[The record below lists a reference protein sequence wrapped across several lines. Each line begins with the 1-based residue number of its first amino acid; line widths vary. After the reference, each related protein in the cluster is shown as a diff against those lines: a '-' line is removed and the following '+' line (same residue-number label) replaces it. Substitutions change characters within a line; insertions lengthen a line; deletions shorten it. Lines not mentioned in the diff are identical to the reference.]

1 MSDTTIV
8 KTSDVEYAAL
18 AFYHRISYLR
28 SDTWT
33 RLHRITTRLNERQST
48 GGETADLAEEARAAM
63 HVLEEI
69 EDYTAFPSKDDFRL
83 LWRLLE
89 ELEYNLLNRAV
100 SRIAR
105 ALSSDVYRNRVIN
118 LSRGQIEGE
127 EKEQEQEGLELHL
140 DTTMSQT
147 PPYFELLIVDEL
159 TPKEEAVVRS
169 SFRTVQRPEDQFV
182 YDVIVVPSFQ
192 DAVAA
197 VLINPSIQACIL
209 RSGFRFHSKRNLKL
223 FDRYLAGMQAIDLEN
238 MTSTDLSMI
247 LGNIICG
254 LRPELDLYLVS
265 NMAVEAYAARDTG
278 AFRRIFYRETDYVER
293 HLNIVRGVSKR
304 FETPFF
310 SALRKYSRQPMGV
323 FHAMPISRAK
333 SLICSHWIRDMLE
346 FYGLNIFMAET
357 SATSGGLDSLLQ
369 PSGPLKKAQELA
381 ARAFGARTTF
391 FVTNGTSTAN
401 KIVVQ
406 ALVNPGDIVLVDRDC
421 HKSHHYG
428 MVLAGAEV
436 AYLDAYPLHDY
447 SMYGGVPLREI
458 KRLLL
463 KYKTDGRL
471 HKVKMLLLTNCTFD
485 GIVYDVQ
492 RVMEECL
499 AIKPD
504 LVFLWDEAWFAFAA
518 FNPVYRSRTGM
529 HSSQK
534 LREKYRTDEYRK
546 QYQAYLEE
554 TAQLDPNDPD
564 AWIGVRMLPDPDLVR
579 IRVYATQ
586 STHKTLTS
594 LRQGSM
600 IHVHDQDFRQKV
612 EAPFHEAYMT
622 HTSTSPNYQILASL
636 DVGRRQVELE
646 GYEMVNKQVELALVL
661 REQIKNQPLL
671 KKHFSLLTTKELIP
685 EEFRPSGIETY
696 YDEKHGWC
704 HMEDAWIYE
713 RDEFVIDPSR
723 VTLFLGKTGI
733 DGDTFKNKY
742 LMEKYGI
749 QINKT
754 SRNTVLF
761 MTNIGTSRSSIAYLI
776 EGLMGIARELEWQ
789 REENS
794 AAETR
799 ILNRQIK
806 SLTHD
811 LPPLPDFSAF
821 HPSFHRSVSGDTPE
835 GDIRTAYFMGQ
846 NDSLCEHLRID
857 NGEMQRNMN
866 DGRIVV
872 STTFVIP
879 YPPGFPIL
887 VPGQVISKDIL
898 DFMLALD
905 VKEIHGYRPALGLSV
920 FTEEAL
926 REVKNAESVSE
937 ITEIVEDESHKLETS
952 HQVAKPGPVA
962 KRSTSRATTKKATA
976 KTKATSAATSK
987 KKAGVRQ
994 RKPT

>member
-1 MSDTTIV
+1 MSDENTSA
-8 KTSDVEYAAL
+8 TSDVEYAAL

-33 RLHRITTRLNERQST
+33 RLHRITTRMSERQVT
-48 GGETADLAEEARAAM
+48 GGDTTPLAEDARAAM
-63 HVLEEI
+63 HTLEEI

-89 ELEYNLLNRAV
+89 DREYNLLNRAV
-100 SRIAR
+100 SRISR
-105 ALSSDVYRNRVIN
+105 ALSSDVYRNRSIN
-118 LSRGQIEGE
+118 LTRGQIEGE

-159 TPKEEAVVRS
+159 TPKEEAVIRS
-169 SFRTVQRPEDQFV
+169 SFRSVQRPEDQFI

-197 VLINPSIQACIL
+197 VLVNPNIQACIL

-223 FDRYLAGMQAIDLEN
+223 FDRYLAGMQQIDLEN

-247 LGNIICG
+247 LGDIIKS
-254 LRPELDLYLVS
+254 LRPELDLYMVS
-265 NMAVEAYAARDTG
+265 NMAVETYAARDTG

-293 HLNIVRGVSKR
+293 HLNIVRGLSKR

-381 ARAFGARTTF
+381 ARAFGARITF

-447 SMYGGVPLREI
+447 SMYGGVPLREM

-463 KYKTDGRL
+463 KYKKDGRL

-529 HSSQK
+529 HAGTK
-534 LREKYRTDEYRK
+534 LREKYRSDEYRQ
-546 QYQAYLEE
+546 QYQAYLKE
-554 TAQLDPNDPD
+554 TEDLDPNDPE
-564 AWIGVRMLPDPDLVR
+564 AWVNRRLLPDPDLVR

-600 IHVHDQDFRQKV
+600 IHICDQDFRQKV

-636 DVGRRQVELE
+636 DIGRRQVELE
-646 GYEMVNKQVELALVL
+646 GYELVNKQVELALVL

-671 KKHFSLLTTKELIP
+671 KKHFSILTTKELIP
-685 EEFRPSGIETY
+685 AEFRPSGIETY
-696 YDEKHGWC
+696 YDPKLGWC

-794 AAETR
+794 AAENR

-811 LPPLPDFSAF
+811 LPPLPDFSEF

-857 NGEMQRNMN
+857 NGEMQRHMN
-866 DGRIVV
+866 DGRVVV

-879 YPPGFPIL
+879 YPPGFPVL
-887 VPGQVISKDIL
+887 VPGQVISKEIL
-898 DFMLALD
+898 EFMLALD

-926 REVKNAESVSE
+926 REVENAESVSQ
-937 ITEIVEDESHKLETS
+937 IAEIVEEELHQETAPKAGS
-952 HQVAKPGPVA
+952 KAPPAKAATAA
-962 KRSTSRATTKKATA
+962 KTTKSKTSPTATVNK
-976 KTKATSAATSK
+976 KTKAKAKPKSSSA
-987 KKAGVRQ
+987 
-994 RKPT
+994 

>member
-1 MSDTTIV
+1 MTEQPIA

-33 RLHRITTRLNERQST
+33 RLHRVTTRMSERQAT
-48 GGETADLAEEARAAM
+48 GGETTSLAEEARAAM
-63 HVLEEI
+63 HTLEEI

-83 LWRLLE
+83 LWRLLDE
-89 ELEYNLLNRAV
+89 KEYSLLNRAV
-100 SRIAR
+100 SRISR
-105 ALSSDVYRNRVIN
+105 ALSSGVYRNRAIT

-127 EKEQEQEGLELHL
+127 EGEQEQEGLELHL

-159 TPKEEAVVRS
+159 TPKEEAVIRS
-169 SFRTVQRPEDQFV
+169 SFRSVQKAEDQFV

-197 VLINPSIQACIL
+197 ILINPNIQACIL
-209 RSGFRFHSKRNLKL
+209 RSGFRFQSKRNLKL
-223 FDRYLAGMQAIDLEN
+223 FDRYLAEMQTIDLEN

-247 LGNIICG
+247 LGNIIKG

-265 NMAVEAYAARDTG
+265 NMAVEAYAARDTES
-278 AFRRIFYRETDYVER
+278 FRRIFYRETDYVER
-293 HLNIVRGVSKR
+293 HLNIVRGVAQR

-310 SALRKYSRQPMGV
+310 SALKKYSRQPMGV

-346 FYGLNIFMAET
+346 FYGMNIFMAET

-447 SMYGGVPLREI
+447 SMYGGVPLREM

-463 KYKTDGRL
+463 KYKADGRL

-529 HSSQK
+529 HSAHK
-534 LREKYRTDEYRK
+534 LRNKYRTDEYRE
-546 QYQAYLEE
+546 QYKTYLKE
-554 TAQLDPNDPD
+554 TEHLDPNDPE
-564 AWIGVRMLPDPDLVR
+564 AWLGIRLMPDPDLAR
-579 IRVYATQ
+579 LRVYATQ

-600 IHVHDQDFRQKV
+600 IHVYDQDFRQKV

-671 KKHFSLLTTKELIP
+671 KRHFSILTSKELIP
-685 EEFRPSGIETY
+685 AEYRESGIETY
-696 YDEKHGWC
+696 YDPKLGWC

-723 VTLFLGKTGI
+723 VTLFLGSTGI

-742 LMEKYGI
+742 LMDKYGI

-794 AAETR
+794 AAENR

-811 LPPLPDFSAF
+811 LPPLPDFSEF

-846 NDSLCEHLRID
+846 NDSLCEHMRID

-866 DGRIVV
+866 QGRVVV

-879 YPPGFPIL
+879 YPPGFPVL

-926 REVKNAESVSE
+926 GKVKIAETVSA
-937 ITEIVEDESHKLETS
+937 ITEIVQEEQELQKE
-952 HQVAKPGPVA
+952 AKKPA
-962 KRSTSRATTKKATA
+962 
-976 KTKATSAATSK
+976 SK
-987 KKAGVRQ
+987 KKKKAA
-994 RKPT
+994 KHATKKTTETSAEPNAPD

>member
-1 MSDTTIV
+1 MSEEPQSTT
-8 KTSDVEYAAL
+8 DVEYAAL
-18 AFYHRISYLR
+18 GFYHRISYLR

-33 RLHRITTRLNERQST
+33 KLHRVTTRLSERPVS
-48 GGETADLAEEARAAM
+48 GGEADPLLEEARDAM
-63 HVLEEI
+63 HTLERI
-69 EDYTAFPSKDDFRL
+69 EDYTAFPSKEDFRL
-83 LWRLLE
+83 LWRLLDDR
-89 ELEYNLLNRAV
+89 EYNLLNRAV
-100 SRIAR
+100 SRISR
-105 ALSSDVYRNRVIN
+105 ALSSDVYRNRPIN
-118 LSRGQIEGE
+118 MSRGQIDGE
-127 EKEQEQEGLELHL
+127 DKDKEQESLELHL

-147 PPYFELLIVDEL
+147 RPYFELLVVDDL
-159 TPKEEAVVRS
+159 TPGEEAVVRS
-169 SFRTVQRPEDQFV
+169 SFRSVQRPEDPFV

-197 VLINPSIQACIL
+197 VLINPNIQACII
-209 RSGFRFHSKRNLKL
+209 RSGFRFQSKRDLNI
-223 FDRYLAGMQAIDLEN
+223 FGRYLEDMNRVDLDL
-238 MTSTDLSMI
+238 MTSTDLSMV
-247 LGNIICG
+247 LGNILAE
-254 LRPELDLYLVS
+254 LRPEVDLYLVS

-293 HLNIVRGVSKR
+293 HLNIVRGVGKR

-310 SALRKYSRQPMGV
+310 SALKNYSRQPTGV

-333 SLICSHWIRDMLE
+333 SLISSHWIRDMLE

-381 ARAFGARTTF
+381 GRAFGARQTF

-447 SMYGGVPLREI
+447 SMYGGVPVREI

-463 KYKTDGRL
+463 RYRASGRL

-518 FNPVYRSRTGM
+518 FNPVYRSRTAM
-529 HSSQK
+529 YSARK
-534 LREKYRTDEYRK
+534 LRKKYRSEEYRAR
-546 QYQAYLEE
+546 YQAYLEE
-554 TAQLDPNDPD
+554 TRDRDPNDPE
-564 AWIGVRMLPDPDLVR
+564 AWLDVRMMPDPDLVR
-579 IRVYATQ
+579 VRVYATQ

-600 IHVHDQDFRQKV
+600 IHVYDQDFRQKV

-636 DVGRRQVELE
+636 DIGRRQVELE
-646 GYEMVNKQVELALVL
+646 GYEMVNKQVELALTL

-671 KKHFSLLTTKELIP
+671 KKYFSILTTKELIP
-685 EEFRPSGIETY
+685 EEFRPSGIESY
-696 YDEKHGWC
+696 YDPKHGWC
-704 HMEDAWIYE
+704 RMEDAWLYQ

-723 VTLFLGKTGI
+723 VTLFLGQTGI

-742 LMEKYGI
+742 LMDKYGI

-776 EGLMGIARELEWQ
+776 EGLMSIARELEWQ

-794 AAETR
+794 AAENRMLKRR
-799 ILNRQIK
+799 IN
-806 SLTHD
+806 SLTND
-811 LPPLPDFSAF
+811 LPPLPDFSDF
-821 HPSFHRSVSGDTPE
+821 HASFHRSVSGDTPE

-846 NDSLCEHLRID
+846 NDSLCEYLRID
-857 NGEMQRNMN
+857 NGEMQRKMN
-866 DGRIVV
+866 EGRVAV

-879 YPPGFPIL
+879 YPPGFPVL
-887 VPGQVISKDIL
+887 VPGQIISKDIL

-905 VKEIHGYRPALGLSV
+905 VKEIHGYRPELGLSV

-926 REVKNAESVSE
+926 REVKNAESVSQ
-937 ITEIVEDESHKLETS
+937 IREIVEDEHLQQAEA
-952 HQVAKPGPVA
+952 VAAAAAEA
-962 KRSTSRATTKKATA
+962 KAAA
-976 KTKATSAATSK
+976 KTAAVK
-987 KKAGVRQ
+987 KKGKHKRAPAAAGE
-994 RKPT
+994 KPKPVKAKAKTESP

>member
-1 MSDTTIV
+1 MSDQNIV
-8 KTSDVEYAAL
+8 KTSEVEYAAL
-18 AFYHRISYLR
+18 AFYHRLSYLR

-33 RLHRITTRLNERQST
+33 RLHRITTRLSERQAVS
-48 GGETADLAEEARAAM
+48 GETDVLADEARAAM
-63 HVLEEI
+63 HTLEEI

-89 ELEYNLLNRAV
+89 EKEYNLLNRAV
-100 SRIAR
+100 SRISR
-105 ALSSDVYRNRVIN
+105 ALSSGVYRNRAIN

-127 EKEQEQEGLELHL
+127 EREQEQEGLELHL

-159 TPKEEAVVRS
+159 TPKEEAVIRS
-169 SFRTVQRPEDQFV
+169 SFRSVQRAEDQFT

-197 VLINPSIQACIL
+197 VLINPNIQACIL
-209 RSGFRFHSKRNLKL
+209 RSGFHFHSKRNLKL
-223 FDRYLAGMQAIDLEN
+223 FDRYLAGMQTIDLEN

-247 LGNIICG
+247 LGNIING

-293 HLNIVRGVSKR
+293 HLNIVRGISRR

-346 FYGLNIFMAET
+346 FYGMNIFMAET

-381 ARAFGARTTF
+381 ARAFGSRTTF

-463 KYKTDGRL
+463 KYKADGRL

-492 RVMEECL
+492 RFMEECL

-504 LVFLWDEAWFAFAA
+504 LIFLWDEAWFAFAA

-529 HSSQK
+529 HSAHK
-534 LREKYRTDEYRK
+534 LRERYRSTEYRE
-546 QYQAYLEE
+546 QYQAYLKE
-554 TAQLDPNDPD
+554 TATLDPNDPEP
-564 AWIGVRMLPDPDLVR
+564 WLNRRLMPDPDQVR

-600 IHVHDQDFRQKV
+600 IHVYDQDFRQKV

-636 DVGRRQVELE
+636 DIGRRQVELE

-671 KKHFSLLTTKELIP
+671 KKHFSILTSKELIP
-685 EEFRPSGIETY
+685 EEFRESGIETY
-696 YDEKHGWC
+696 YDEKLGWC

-723 VTLFLGKTGI
+723 VTLFLGSTGI

-742 LMEKYGI
+742 LMDKYGI

-794 AAETR
+794 AAENR

-806 SLTHD
+806 SLTYD

-846 NDSLCEHLRID
+846 NDSLCEHMRID
-857 NGEMQRNMN
+857 NGEMQRHMN
-866 DGRIVV
+866 EGRVVV

-879 YPPGFPIL
+879 YPPGFPVL

-905 VKEIHGYRPALGLSV
+905 VTEIHGYRPALGLSV
-920 FTEEAL
+920 FSEEAL
-926 REVKNAESVSE
+926 REVKNAESVSA
-937 ITEIVEDESHKLETS
+937 ITEIVEVEHQ
-952 HQVAKPGPVA
+952 QVAAPKPAAKKPAAKAAATGQAA
-962 KRSTSRATTKKATA
+962 KRKTSSTAMAKKKTKVTA
-976 KTKATSAATSK
+976 KP
-987 KKAGVRQ
+987 
-994 RKPT
+994 KPPPG

>member
-1 MSDTTIV
+1 MSDQTPA
-8 KTSDVEYAAL
+8 KTNTSAAEYAAL
-18 AFYHRISYLR
+18 NFFHRISYMR
-28 SDTWT
+28 SDTWIK
-33 RLHRITTRLNERQST
+33 LHRLTVRLSERQAV
-48 GGETADLAEEARAAM
+48 GGETASLIADAKAAM
-63 HVLEEI
+63 ATLEHI
-69 EDYTAFPSKDDFRL
+69 EDYTAFPSKEDFRL
-83 LWRLLE
+83 LWRLLAE
-89 ELEYNLLNRAV
+89 KDYQLLSRAV
-100 SRIAR
+100 SRISR
-105 ALSSDVYRNRVIN
+105 ALSSDVYRNRQIH
-118 LSRGQIEGE
+118 LSRGQIDGE
-127 EKEQEQEGLELHL
+127 EKEQEKEVLELHL
-140 DTTMSQT
+140 DTTMTQT
-147 PPYFELLIVDEL
+147 RPYFELLVVDDL
-159 TPKEEAVVRS
+159 SPKEESVIRS
-169 SFRTVQRPEDQFV
+169 SFRSVQRPEDEFI

-192 DAVAA
+192 DAIAA
-197 VLINPSIQACIL
+197 VLVNPNIQACIL
-209 RSGFRFHSKRNLKL
+209 RSGFRYKSKRELGL
-223 FDRYLAGMQAIDLEN
+223 FQRYLSNVSDIDLETV
-238 MTSTDLSMI
+238 TSTDLSVI
-247 LGNIICG
+247 LGRIIND
-254 LRPELDLYLVS
+254 LRPELDLYLIT
-265 NMAVEAYAARDTG
+265 NMAVETYAAQDNES
-278 AFRRIFYRETDYVER
+278 FRRIFYRETDYVER
-293 HLNIVRGVSKR
+293 HLNIVRGINRR

-310 SALRKYSRQPMGV
+310 SALKKYSRQPMGV

-333 SLICSHWIRDMLE
+333 SLMCSHWIRDMLE

-369 PSGPLKKAQELA
+369 PTGPLKKAQELA
-381 ARAFGARTTF
+381 ARAFGARNTF

-436 AYLDAYPLHDY
+436 AYLDAYPLHQY

-458 KRLLL
+458 KSLLL
-463 KYKTDGRL
+463 KYRDSGRL

-485 GIVYDVQ
+485 GIVYDVE

-518 FNPVYRSRTGM
+518 FNPVYRTRTGM
-529 HSSQK
+529 NCARK
-534 LREKYRTDEYRK
+534 LRRKYRTPEYRNA
-546 QYQAYLEE
+546 YQEYLKK
-554 TAQLDPNDPD
+554 TKAIDPSDHEAWLNMRLMPDPD
-564 AWIGVRMLPDPDLVR
+564 AAR
-579 IRVYATQ
+579 IRVYATH

-600 IHVHDQDFRQKV
+600 IHIYDQDFRQKV

-636 DVGRRQVELE
+636 DLGRRQVELE
-646 GYEMVNKQVELALVL
+646 GYELVNKQVETALVL

-671 KKHFSLLTTKELIP
+671 SKYFDILGTEALIP
-685 EEFRPSGIETY
+685 EQYRPSGIKSY
-696 YDEKHGWC
+696 YEPERGWC
-704 HMEDAWIYE
+704 RMEDAWIYE

-723 VTLFLGKTGI
+723 VTMFLGKTGV
-733 DGDTFKNKY
+733 DGDTFKNEY
-742 LMEKYGI
+742 LMNKYGI

-776 EGLMGIARELEWQ
+776 EGLLGIARELEWQ

-794 AAETR
+794 VAENR
-799 ILNRQIK
+799 ILQKRIK

-811 LPPLPDFSAF
+811 LPPLPDFSRF

-846 NDSLCEHLRID
+846 NDSLCEFLRID
-857 NGEMQRNMN
+857 NGEMQRQMKE
-866 DGRIVV
+866 GRVMV

-879 YPPGFPIL
+879 YPPGFPIM
-887 VPGQVISKDIL
+887 VPGQVISDEIL
-898 DFMLALD
+898 TFMLALD
-905 VKEIHGYRPALGLSV
+905 VKEIHGYRPSLGLSV

-937 ITEIVEDESHKLETS
+937 IAEIVEEEHEQK
-952 HQVAKPGPVA
+952 
-962 KRSTSRATTKKATA
+962 
-976 KTKATSAATSK
+976 SK
-987 KKAGVRQ
+987 KPKSRKAKNISSASAKSNQQPSGEEAGADQ
-994 RKPT
+994 

>member
-1 MSDTTIV
+1 MSDEPIAA
-8 KTSDVEYAAL
+8 TSDVEYAAL
-18 AFYHRISYLR
+18 AFYHKISYLR

-33 RLHRITTRLNERQST
+33 RLHRITSRLNERKVVND
-48 GGETADLAEEARAAM
+48 ETSVLVDEARVAM
-63 HVLEEI
+63 HTLEEI

-89 ELEYNLLNRAV
+89 EVEYNLLNRAV
-100 SRIAR
+100 SRISR
-105 ALSSDVYRNRVIN
+105 ALSSDVYRNRPIN

-159 TPKEEAVVRS
+159 SPKEEAVIRS
-169 SFRTVQRPEDQFV
+169 SFRSVQKPEDLFT

-197 VLINPSIQACIL
+197 VLINPNIQACII
-209 RSGFRFHSKRNLKL
+209 RSGFRFHSKRNFKL
-223 FDRYLAGMQAIDLEN
+223 FDRYLADMQKIDLEN

-247 LGNIICG
+247 LGNIIKN

-293 HLNIVRGVSKR
+293 HLNIIRGVGLR

-310 SALRKYSRQPMGV
+310 SALKKYSRQPMGV

-436 AYLDAYPLHDY
+436 AYLDAYPLHDF

-463 KYKTDGRL
+463 KYRADGRL
-471 HKVKMLLLTNCTFD
+471 NKVKMLLLTNCTFD

-518 FNPVYRSRTGM
+518 FNPVYRSRTAM
-529 HSSQK
+529 HSAHR
-534 LREKYRTDEYRK
+534 LRDRYRSDEYREE
-546 QYQAYLEE
+546 YQAYLKE
-554 TAQLDPNDPD
+554 TEHLDPNDTD
-564 AWIGVRMLPDPDLVR
+564 AWLGVRLLPDPSLAR

-636 DVGRRQVELE
+636 DIGRRQVELE
-646 GYEMVNKQVELALVL
+646 GYEMINKQVELALTL

-671 KKHFSLLTTKELIP
+671 KKYFSILTSKELIP

-696 YDEKHGWC
+696 YDPKLGWC
-704 HMEDAWIYE
+704 RMEDAWLYE

-723 VTLFLGKTGI
+723 VTLFLGRTGI

-742 LMEKYGI
+742 LMDKHGI

-776 EGLMGIARELEWQ
+776 EALISIARELEWQ

-794 AAETR
+794 AAENR

-806 SLTHD
+806 SLTND
-811 LPPLPDFSAF
+811 LPPLPDFSEF
-821 HPSFHRSVSGDTPE
+821 HHSFHRSVSGDTPE

-846 NDSLCEHLRID
+846 NDSLCEYLRID
-857 NGEMQRNMN
+857 NGEMQRHMN
-866 DGRIVV
+866 QGRTVV

-887 VPGQVISKDIL
+887 VPGQVINKDIL

-905 VKEIHGYRPALGLSV
+905 VTEIHGYRPTLGLTV

-926 REVKNAESVSE
+926 GKVKNAESVSE
-937 ITEIVEDESHKLETS
+937 ITDLVEEE
-952 HQVAKPGPVA
+952 QQQEVAKA
-962 KRSTSRATTKKATA
+962 KATGKKSA
-976 KTKATSAATSK
+976 AKSKAPTTAAAIKKKKVKTKPKVTS
-987 KKAGVRQ
+987 V
-994 RKPT
+994 

>member
-1 MSDTTIV
+1 MSDPAIAA
-8 KTSDVEYAAL
+8 TSDVEYAAL
-18 AFYHRISYLR
+18 AFYHKISYLR

-33 RLHRITTRLNERQST
+33 RLHRLTTRLSERQAVSR
-48 GGETADLAEEARAAM
+48 ETSDLANEARSAM
-63 HVLEEI
+63 HTLEQI

-83 LWRLLE
+83 LWRLLDE
-89 ELEYNLLNRAV
+89 KEYNLLNRAV
-100 SRIAR
+100 SRISR
-105 ALSSDVYRNRVIN
+105 ALSSDVYRNRPIN

-147 PPYFELLIVDEL
+147 PPYFELMVVDEL
-159 TPKEEAVVRS
+159 TPKEEAVIRS
-169 SFRTVQRPEDQFV
+169 SFRSVQRPEDQFT

-197 VLINPSIQACIL
+197 VLINPNIQACIL
-209 RSGFRFHSKRNLKL
+209 RSGFRYHSKRDLKL
-223 FDRYLAGMQAIDLEN
+223 FDRYIANMESIDLET

-247 LGNIICG
+247 LGNIING

-278 AFRRIFYRETDYVER
+278 AFRRIFYRENDYVER

-369 PSGPLKKAQELA
+369 PSGPLKKAQQLA

-406 ALVNPGDIVLVDRDC
+406 ALVNPGDIALVDRDC

-463 KYKTDGRL
+463 KFRKDGRL

-518 FNPVYRSRTGM
+518 FNPVYRSRTAM
-529 HSSQK
+529 YSAQK
-534 LREKYRTDEYRK
+534 LRDRYRTDEYREE
-546 QYQAYLEE
+546 YQAFRKATEH
-554 TAQLDPNDPD
+554 LDPNDPE
-564 AWIGVRMLPDPDLVR
+564 AWVGIRLLPDPDVTKV
-579 IRVYATQ
+579 RVYATQ
-586 STHKTLTS
+586 STHKTLTA

-600 IHVHDQDFRQKV
+600 IHVHDQDFRQKT
-612 EAPFHEAYMT
+612 EASFHEAYMT

-636 DVGRRQVELE
+636 DIGRRQVELE
-646 GYEMVNKQVELALVL
+646 GYEMVNKQVELALTL

-671 KKHFSLLTTKELIP
+671 KKHFSILTTKELVP
-685 EEFRPSGIETY
+685 EAFRPSGIETY
-696 YDEKHGWC
+696 YDPKLGWC

-723 VTLFLGKTGI
+723 VTLFLGRTGI
-733 DGDTFKNKY
+733 DGDTFKNEY
-742 LMEKYGI
+742 LMDKHGI

-776 EGLMGIARELEWQ
+776 EALMSIARELDRQ

-794 AAETR
+794 AAENR
-799 ILNRQIK
+799 LLNRQIK

-811 LPPLPDFSAF
+811 LPPLPDFSEF
-821 HPSFHRSVSGDTPE
+821 HPSFQCSISGDTPE

-857 NGEMQRNMN
+857 NGEMQRHMN
-866 DGRIVV
+866 AGRIVV

-879 YPPGFPIL
+879 YPPGFPVL
-887 VPGQVISKDIL
+887 VPGQVINKDIL

-905 VKEIHGYRPALGLSV
+905 VTEIHGYRPLLGLSV

-926 REVKNAESVSE
+926 REVENAESVSE
-937 ITEIVEDESHKLETS
+937 ITEIFEVDP
-952 HQVAKPGPVA
+952 QQDDPPA
-962 KRSTSRATTKKATA
+962 KATA
-976 KTKATSAATSK
+976 KAPAAKRKAPASTEAN
-987 KKAGVRQ
+987 KKAKAKA
-994 RKPT
+994 KPKAQ